1 MKNVIFEALNTKTIW
16 SREIAILKPK
26 WHRLN
31 VNLVTV
37 YNTIIKNLQ
46 TAIRNNSPILYS
58 DPEMKNILP
67 EGSTNITYKRGKSLR
82 ELISPSMF
90 PSRLSLILLYVNVN
104 LKYVTSAKLFGLQEW
119 IYWQLLAKHI
129 KWEVSYVVL
138 VLMWF
143 TWSAARY
150 VKSNRYVLHLRTIL
164 FLHSEYIRVIL

>member
-104 LKYVTSAKLFGLQEW
+104 LKYVTSAKTIW
-119 IYWQLLAKHI
+119 SARMNLLAVTGKTY
-129 KWEVSYVVL
+129 KVGGKLCCTS
-138 VLMWF
+138 
-143 TWSAARY
+143 
-150 VKSNRYVLHLRTIL
+150 SN
-164 FLHSEYIRVIL
+164 VIYLISCKICKEQ